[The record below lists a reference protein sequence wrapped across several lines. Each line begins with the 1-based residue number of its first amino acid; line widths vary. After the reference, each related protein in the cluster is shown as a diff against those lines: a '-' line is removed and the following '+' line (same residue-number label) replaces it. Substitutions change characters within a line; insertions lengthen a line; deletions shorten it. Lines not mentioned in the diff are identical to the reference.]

1 MAWSRASRSLSALG
15 SSAASITALVSAPVL
30 QRREQDQA
38 RSAPGHPPSHHDGQ
52 CCRRRSSQA
61 LPVAAEDKKKVHVLD
76 HHHTNRTGH
85 RRLHV
90 LVTGFHDWRDLGE
103 TPNLWRCRDNP
114 SCRLLLGGPCDAPPV
129 RRDGEL
135 PKLLRKELPNVDFS
149 FQTLTTTW
157 ETSRS
162 LDLHTFDAVVH
173 LGLGVY
179 DCRDKILVE
188 DGAYNKRDG
197 KDALGK
203 LPASGWMEFLAS
215 ETCESGRM
223 HAVVQALDGRTLGGY
238 QVEAAPAR
246 PGNRY
251 ICNETHWRA
260 LRALEDAEKLPPATA
275 RGDCGGR
282 RLRGCFFV
290 HIPLPDK
297 TEFASEEEKEAF
309 EKHFADLSGDKTNY
323 GPLARG
329 VSEVIK
335 ELLKL
340 STA

>member
-246 PGNRY
+246 PGNRCSLSY
-251 ICNETHWRA
+251 WR
-260 LRALEDAEKLPPATA
+260 LCFDMVLCFMWVDVFGHVRH
-275 RGDCGGR
+275 
-282 RLRGCFFV
+282 RLR
-290 HIPLPDK
+290 
-297 TEFASEEEKEAF
+297 E
-309 EKHFADLSGDKTNY
+309 LS
-323 GPLARG
+323 
-329 VSEVIK
+329 S
-335 ELLKL
+335 
-340 STA
+340 S